1 MRSAMKIFCAA
12 AICVAALAF
21 GGCVGNDYPP
31 SLINTTAPIETTP
44 APPQETTPAEND
56 TTPAETT
63 PAQTTPADTTA
74 PEFEGWSDFH

>member
-44 APPQETTPAEND
+44 APQDTTPAENE
-56 TTPAETT
+56 TTPADTT